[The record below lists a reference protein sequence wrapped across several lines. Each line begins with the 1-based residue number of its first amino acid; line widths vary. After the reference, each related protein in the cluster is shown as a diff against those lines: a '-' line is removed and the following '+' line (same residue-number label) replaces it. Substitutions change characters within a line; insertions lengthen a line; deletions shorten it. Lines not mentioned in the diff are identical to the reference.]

1 MIKIFLLV
9 VGCYVLAG
17 FMVHAVYR
25 LKRQRRRSAK
35 HYVLLASRQHSN
47 MERIIRSFFSF
58 SRWMGVDVHLTVVD
72 AGLSEQTREIIER
85 LNRPA
90 GGVHLYVDG
99 FEESELTHPLA
110 KQLERDRRFEGGLEQ
125 ELSERVP
132 QQQFK
137 PDVNKPDTGASS
149 LLWRLQAD
157 GVITKNDCPVVID
170 LHNPED
176 LGKIPF

>member
-17 FMVHAVYR
+17 FIVHAVYR

-35 HYVLLASRQHSN
+35 HYVLLASRQYSN
-47 MERIIRSFFSF
+47 MERTIRSFFSF

-85 LNRPA
+85 LNRAA
-90 GGVHLYVDG
+90 GGVRLYVDRH
-99 FEESELTHPLA
+99 EDSELTHLLS
-110 KQLERDRRFEGGLEQ
+110 KQLEQNREFEGGLEQ
-125 ELSERVP
+125 GQNEYE
-132 QQQFK
+132 QQAESN
-137 PDVNKPDTGASS
+137 VNKQEAEASS
-149 LLWRLQAD
+149 LLWRLQVD
-157 GVITKNDCPVVID
+157 GVITKNEYPVVID
-170 LHNPED
+170 LHNPDD